1 MNGTIRSVVCLLA
14 LALLTTAACAPKDE
28 SPEVVRTVFTVSG
41 MHCDSCNAAI
51 AGALQGKGGV
61 LEASADYTKGEAVAV
76 YRPKQVS
83 ADELTAEV
91 DKLGYT
97 VTATSTTAVAGQL
110 QPEAGA
116 DPASSFRLRPTDYA
130 VTSWTTP

>member
-1 MNGTIRSVVCLLA
+1 MARTVTTVACMLA
-14 LALLTTAACAPKDE
+14 VAALMAAACSRPEGE

-51 AGALQGKGGV
+51 AGALQGMDGV

-76 YRPKQVS
+76 HRPKQVS
-83 ADELTAEV
+83 VDELTAEI

-97 VTATSTTAVAGQL
+97 VTATSTEPV
-110 QPEAGA
+110 E
-116 DPASSFRLRPTDYA
+116 S
-130 VTSWTTP
+130 

>member
-1 MNGTIRSVVCLLA
+1 MTGTVRTVACLLA
-14 LALLTTAACAPKDE
+14 VAALMAAGCSRPEDE

-51 AGALQGKGGV
+51 AGALQGKDGV

-76 YRPKQVS
+76 HRPKQVS
-83 ADELTAEV
+83 AGELRAEI

-97 VTATSTTAVAGQL
+97 VTAKSTEPV
-110 QPEAGA
+110 E
-116 DPASSFRLRPTDYA
+116 S
-130 VTSWTTP
+130 

>member
-1 MNGTIRSVVCLLA
+1 MTRTVTTVACVLA
-14 LALLTTAACAPKDE
+14 VAALMAAGCSRPEGE

-41 MHCDSCNAAI
+41 MHCDNCNAAI
-51 AGALQGKGGV
+51 TGTLQGIGGV

-83 ADELTAEV
+83 AGELTAEI

-97 VTATSTTAVAGQL
+97 VTATSTTPV
-110 QPEAGA
+110 E
-116 DPASSFRLRPTDYA
+116 SSSL
-130 VTSWTTP
+130 

>member
-1 MNGTIRSVVCLLA
+1 MTRIVRCVACLLA
-14 LALLTTAACAPKDE
+14 VALMAAGCSRPEDE

-51 AGALQGKGGV
+51 AGALQGKDGV

-76 YRPKQVS
+76 YRPTQVS
-83 ADELTAEV
+83 AVELTAEI

-97 VTATSTTAVAGQL
+97 VTATSTTPV
-110 QPEAGA
+110 ET
-116 DPASSFRLRPTDYA
+116 SSL
-130 VTSWTTP
+130 

>member
-1 MNGTIRSVVCLLA
+1 MTRTMRTVACLLA
-14 LALLTTAACAPKDE
+14 VAALMAAACSRPRSG

-51 AGALQGKGGV
+51 AGALQGMDGV

-76 YRPKQVS
+76 YRPQQVS
-83 ADELTAEV
+83 AGELTAEI

-97 VTATSTTAVAGQL
+97 VTATSTTPV
-110 QPEAGA
+110 E
-116 DPASSFRLRPTDYA
+116 S
-130 VTSWTTP
+130 

>member
-1 MNGTIRSVVCLLA
+1 MTRTVSSVAWLLA
-14 LALLTTAACAPKDE
+14 VAALMAAACSRPEGK

-41 MHCDSCNAAI
+41 MHCDNCNAAI
-51 AGALQGKGGV
+51 AGTLQGVDGV
-61 LEASADYTKGEAVAV
+61 LEASADYTKGEAVVV

-83 ADELTAEV
+83 AGELTTEI

-110 QPEAGA
+110 QPEADAEAGRG
-116 DPASSFRLRPTDYA
+116 PHP
-130 VTSWTTP
+130 